1 MPIENRELVTP
12 SNISEEVTRLLPAKT
27 IDFADEPG
35 ARQLR
40 VRKAVQ
46 RLAKDRSI
54 GRKEPLPSPHD
65 VGRLV
70 IVEPRARPE
79 ERRDLALAS
88 GPEKL
93 SRHEVTNRR
102 IRPVGLRLD
111 REDAETHLLEE
122 AFVRQGPD
130 ASEVLQSREDLL

>member
-12 SNISEEVTRLLPAKT
+12 SDISEEVTRLLPAKT
-27 IDFADEPG
+27 IDFADEPSS
-35 ARQLR
+35 RHLR

-46 RLAKDRSI
+46 RLAKEGPI

-79 ERRDLALAS
+79 KRRDLALAS
-88 GPEKL
+88 GPEKV
-93 SRHEVTNRR
+93 SCHEVTNRR
-102 IRPVGLRLD
+102 IRHVGLRLY

-122 AFVRQGPD
+122 ALVCEGPD
-130 ASEVLQSREDLL
+130 